1 MYEVTNQ
8 ELLLVS
14 KLKKLLAT
22 KSDKEIKTLAQKAG
36 LTLEDFGNITIWLVK
51 LWEVKEEKGTLVPSP
66 KF

>member
-14 KLKKLLAT
+14 KLKKLLTT

-51 LWEVKEEKGTLVPSP
+51 LWEVQEEKGTLVPSP